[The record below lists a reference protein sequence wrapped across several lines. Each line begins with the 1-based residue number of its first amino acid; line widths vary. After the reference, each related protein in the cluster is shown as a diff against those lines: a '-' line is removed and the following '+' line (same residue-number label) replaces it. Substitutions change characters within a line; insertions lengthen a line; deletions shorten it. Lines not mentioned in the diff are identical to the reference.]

1 MAGTRSSARLA
12 NSSSPNSSQGN
23 APSTPGR
30 AGSKRKAEATPG
42 SKAKR
47 GKKGSE
53 KQQKTI
59 EETLP
64 AKDEDE
70 MMEDEKLT
78 DEKATEP
85 KLGPGMDE
93 GGIDELDPKGG
104 ADTAREEGEEEK
116 TEKKEE
122 DQVAPANE
130 QANGIDTQKEELA
143 ETNGNGE
150 TSTMDATG
158 KLEPPKSE
166 KTEHESTNKIGGDAV
181 EESSQREA
189 STPSSIL
196 EKGIIYFF
204 FRGRVNIDDPSN
216 VDDLARSYIVLRPL
230 PHGAKL
236 GDGPIGDDGNNRILA
251 LPKKVL
257 PVSPKDRFMV
267 FVEQAKSSMEDIK
280 KNHLTPSD
288 YATKTAGTRHTPAA
302 TPVAE
307 GVYAITT
314 TGRESHLAYI
324 VTIPSELSE
333 VQRDVGLSERGSFV
347 TSIKNPQYPGPA
359 NTNLPKGPEF
369 PQEFID
375 EFRSLRWMPLQP
387 KFLDYKNCQILL
399 IGSGT
404 EDLSK
409 ATDQTKSDAKANEDT
424 PLEEMEK
431 LEHEDEIRVE
441 HLKGI
446 FLIPFT
452 GKPHGSVNKIF
463 AGDDSVFEDL
473 GLSSKEYSKIPTTW

>member
-23 APSTPGR
+23 TASTPGR
-30 AGSKRKAEATPG
+30 AGSKRKSDATTG

-59 EETLP
+59 EETL
-64 AKDEDE
+64 ATKDEDDV
-70 MMEDEKLT
+70 MEDEKPT
-78 DEKATEP
+78 DEKSTEP

-93 GGIDELDPKGG
+93 SGIDELDPNGA
-104 ADTAREEGEEEK
+104 ADTTKEEEGKIEK
-116 TEKKEE
+116 IDE
-122 DQVAPANE
+122 DQNAASAKE
-130 QANGIDTQKEELA
+130 QANGPDEQKEEGA
-143 ETNGNGE
+143 KTNGNGE
-150 TSTMDATG
+150 TSIMDDTG
-158 KLEPPKSE
+158 KIEPPNGE
-166 KTEHESTNKIGGDAV
+166 QTEHESTKKIKGDAV

-204 FRGRVNIDDPSN
+204 FRGRVNIDNPSN
-216 VDDLARSYIVLRPL
+216 VDDLARSYLVLRPL

-236 GDGPIGDDGNNRILA
+236 GDGPIGDEGNNRILA

-257 PVSPKDRFMV
+257 PVSPQDRFMV

-280 KNHLTPSD
+280 KNHLTSSD

-359 NTNLPKGPEF
+359 NTNLPQGPEF
-369 PQEFID
+369 PQELLD

-404 EDLSK
+404 GDLSK
-409 ATDQTKSDAKANEDT
+409 ATDQTGGDAKTDEDT

-441 HLKGI
+441 HLKG
-446 FLIPFT
+446 
-452 GKPHGSVNKIF
+452 
-463 AGDDSVFEDL
+463 DDSVFEDL

>member
-12 NSSSPNSSQGN
+12 NGSSPNSSQSN
-23 APSTPGR
+23 AASTPGR
-30 AGSKRKAEATPG
+30 AGSKRKSEATTG

-59 EETLP
+59 EETLVT
-64 AKDEDE
+64 KDEDDV
-70 MMEDEKLT
+70 MEDQKPT
-78 DEKATEP
+78 DGTSTEP

-93 GGIDELDPKGG
+93 SGIDELDPKAE
-104 ADTAREEGEEEK
+104 ADTTKEK
-116 TEKKEE
+116 EQKIEKIEI
-122 DQVAPANE
+122 DQNVAPADE
-130 QANGIDTQKEELA
+130 QANSTDAQKEEIGN
-143 ETNGNGE
+143 TNSNGE
-150 TSTMDATG
+150 TSTMNDTG
-158 KLEPPKSE
+158 KLGPAKGEQ
-166 KTEHESTNKIGGDAV
+166 TEHENTKTIEGNAV
-181 EESSQREA
+181 EKSSQREA

-216 VDDLARSYIVLRPL
+216 VDDLARSYLVLRPL

-257 PVSPKDRFMV
+257 PVSPQDRFMV
-267 FVEQAKSSMEDIK
+267 FVEQAKSTMEDIK
-280 KNHLTPSD
+280 KNHLTSSD
-288 YATKTAGTRHTPAA
+288 YDTKTAGTRHTPAA

-359 NTNLPKGPEF
+359 NTNLPQGPEF
-369 PQEFID
+369 PQE
-375 EFRSLRWMPLQP
+375 
-387 KFLDYKNCQILL
+387 
-399 IGSGT
+399 
-404 EDLSK
+404 
-409 ATDQTKSDAKANEDT
+409 
-424 PLEEMEK
+424 
-431 LEHEDEIRVE
+431 
-441 HLKGI
+441 
-446 FLIPFT
+446 
-452 GKPHGSVNKIF
+452 
-463 AGDDSVFEDL
+463 
-473 GLSSKEYSKIPTTW
+473 

>member
-12 NSSSPNSSQGN
+12 NGSSPNSSQSN
-23 APSTPGR
+23 AASTPGR
-30 AGSKRKAEATPG
+30 AGSKRKSEATTG

-59 EETLP
+59 EETLVT
-64 AKDEDE
+64 KDEDDV
-70 MMEDEKLT
+70 MEDQKPT
-78 DEKATEP
+78 DEASTEP

-93 GGIDELDPKGG
+93 SGIDELDPKAE
-104 ADTAREEGEEEK
+104 ADT
-116 TEKKEE
+116 TKEE
-122 DQVAPANE
+122 DKKIQKIEVDQNVASADK
-130 QANGIDTQKEELA
+130 QADSSDAQKEDVA
-143 ETNGNGE
+143 KTNGNGE
-150 TSTMDATG
+150 TSTIDDTG
-158 KLEPPKSE
+158 KLEPLKGE
-166 KTEHESTNKIGGDAV
+166 QTEHESTKNIEGDAV

-216 VDDLARSYIVLRPL
+216 VDDLARSYLVLRPL

-257 PVSPKDRFMV
+257 PVSPQDRFMV
-267 FVEQAKSSMEDIK
+267 FVEQAKSTMEDIK
-280 KNHLTPSD
+280 KNHLTYSD

-359 NTNLPKGPEF
+359 NTNLPQGPEF
-369 PQEFID
+369 PQEFLD

-404 EDLSK
+404 SDLSK
-409 ATDQTKSDAKANEDT
+409 ATDQTRDDAKNEDT

-441 HLKGI
+441 HLKG
-446 FLIPFT
+446 
-452 GKPHGSVNKIF
+452 
-463 AGDDSVFEDL
+463 DDSVFEDL

>member
-12 NSSSPNSSQGN
+12 NGSSPNPSQSN
-23 APSTPGR
+23 AATTPAR
-30 AGSKRKAEATPG
+30 AGSKRKSEATTP

-47 GKKGSE
+47 GKKGGQKE
-53 KQQKTI
+53 QKTI
-59 EETLP
+59 EETLVT
-64 AKDEDE
+64 KDEDE
-70 MMEDEKLT
+70 VMEDQKPT
-78 DEKATEP
+78 DETSTEP

-93 GGIDELDPKGG
+93 SGIDELDPKAE
-104 ADTAREEGEEEK
+104 ADTTKEEGDNIEK
-116 TEKKEE
+116 IEA
-122 DQVAPANE
+122 DQNVATADE
-130 QANGIDTQKEELA
+130 QANSTGAQKEEVA
-143 ETNGNGE
+143 KINGNGE
-150 TSTMDATG
+150 TSSMDD
-158 KLEPPKSE
+158 KLEPPKGE
-166 KTEHESTNKIGGDAV
+166 QTEHESTKNIEGDAV

-216 VDDLARSYIVLRPL
+216 VDDLARSYLVLRPL

-257 PVSPKDRFMV
+257 PVSPRDRFMV

-280 KNHLTPSD
+280 KNHLTSSD
-288 YATKTAGTRHTPAA
+288 YATKTAGTRHTPSA

-333 VQRDVGLSERGSFV
+333 VQRDVGLSERGSFI

-359 NTNLPKGPEF
+359 NTNLPQGPEF
-369 PQEFID
+369 PQE
-375 EFRSLRWMPLQP
+375 
-387 KFLDYKNCQILL
+387 
-399 IGSGT
+399 
-404 EDLSK
+404 
-409 ATDQTKSDAKANEDT
+409 
-424 PLEEMEK
+424 
-431 LEHEDEIRVE
+431 
-441 HLKGI
+441 
-446 FLIPFT
+446 
-452 GKPHGSVNKIF
+452 
-463 AGDDSVFEDL
+463 
-473 GLSSKEYSKIPTTW
+473 